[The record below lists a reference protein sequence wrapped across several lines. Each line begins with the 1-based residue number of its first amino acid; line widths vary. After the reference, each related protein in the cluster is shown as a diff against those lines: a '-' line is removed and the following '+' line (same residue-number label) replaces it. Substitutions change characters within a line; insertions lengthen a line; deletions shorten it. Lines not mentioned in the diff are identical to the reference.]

1 MEQLIRA
8 GLRNPVLISV
18 REKHEVTP
26 ATLANYYQVCQ
37 DPKEKLAALLNF
49 MHSRFPHLQFLFT
62 LTQTLHSTTPTFC
75 DLNCRS
81 T

>member
-49 MHSRFPHLQFLFT
+49 MHSRFPHIFISVHFDID
-62 LTQTLHSTTPTFC
+62 LTQHYYI
-75 DLNCRS
+75 
-81 T
+81 